1 MNMEDNLPQLPQ
13 GKSLHRFAV
22 LVACCTGL
30 LIIAGALVTGNEAGL
45 SVPDWPLS
53 YGSLMPPMI
62 GGIFYEHGHRMIA
75 ASVGLLT
82 VILVIGLWREEPRRW
97 VRHLGLWALAAVVCQ
112 GLLGGITVLLFLP
125 TAISVVHGSLA
136 QAFFCLVVTL
146 AWVTSSHWSECITPL
161 AIDTA
166 SIPLRRLALFAT
178 ASVYVQL
185 ILGAILRHSK
195 SGILFH
201 VFWALI
207 LTCLMSWI
215 FIRVTGVYVRVAGLF
230 RPTVLLY
237 LLLGTQLFLGVLSY
251 WIRAISRNAVQP
263 LQSVVV
269 ITTTHVAVGALVLAV
284 CLILTLQS
292 YRLLMVPE
300 EIANYGANPQKQL
313 HRI

>member
-1 MNMEDNLPQLPQ
+1 MNMEDNLPRLPQ

-22 LVACCTGL
+22 FVACCTWL
-30 LIIAGALVTGNEAGL
+30 LIIAGALVTSNEAGL

-82 VILVIGLWREEPRRW
+82 VILVIGLWRKEQRRW

-136 QAFFCLVVTL
+136 QAFFCLVVAI
-146 AWVTSSHWSECITPL
+146 AWVTSPHWSECTTPL
-161 AIDTA
+161 AKDTA

-207 LTCLMSWI
+207 LTCLITWI
-215 FIRVTGVYVRVAGLF
+215 LIRITGMYVRVAGLF
-230 RPTVLLY
+230 RPAVLLY
-237 LLLGTQLFLGVLSY
+237 LLLGTQLFLGVFSY
-251 WIRAISRNAVQP
+251 WVRALSRNAVQP

-269 ITTTHVAVGALVLAV
+269 ITTTHVAVGALVLTV
-284 CLILTLQS
+284 SLILTLQS
-292 YRLLMVPE
+292 YRLLMVSE
-300 EIANYGANPQKQL
+300 EIANAGANPQKQL
-313 HRI
+313 CRT

>member
-1 MNMEDNLPQLPQ
+1 MNMEENLAQLPQ
-13 GKSLHRFAV
+13 GKLLHRFAV
-22 LVACCTGL
+22 LVACCTWL
-30 LIIAGALVTGNEAGL
+30 LIIAGALVTSNEAGL

-82 VILVIGLWREEPRRW
+82 VILSVWLWRKEPRRW

-125 TAISVVHGSLA
+125 AAISVVHGSLA
-136 QAFFCLVVTL
+136 QAFFCMVVTI
-146 AWVTSSHWSECITPL
+146 AWVTSLRWGEPISPL
-161 AIDTA
+161 AEDTR
-166 SIPLRRLALFAT
+166 SVPLRRLAWFTT

-207 LTCLMSWI
+207 VTFLVTWV
-215 FIRVTGVYVRVAGLF
+215 FIRVTGMYVHVAGLF
-230 RPTVLLY
+230 RPAILLY
-237 LLLGTQLFLGVLSY
+237 LLLGIQLFLGVLSY
-251 WIRAISRNAVQP
+251 WIRAISRSAVQP
-263 LQSVVV
+263 LPSAVV

-284 CLILTLQS
+284 CLILALQS
-292 YRLLMVPE
+292 YRLLLVPE
-300 EIANYGANPQKQL
+300 KRSADEVTPQRQL